1 MDYKKA
7 WNMLRDEVRNLGEQG
22 VQSVHPALLLR
33 TMDFVE
39 QVVTY
44 QEQLQNQIFKKG
56 GDL

>member
-22 VQSVHPALLLR
+22 VQSVHPALFLR

-44 QEQLQNQIFKKG
+44 QEQLQNQFKKEE
-56 GDL
+56 